1 MMYKTSMPIS
11 MTTVNERTLPIYLE
25 QFRKCRAE
33 RVFICGIDNVYTPNS
48 LLKTD
53 PESIRRAIAY
63 FQENGLE
70 VGIWISAFGHGTPLF
85 AEQNDIGSY
94 TSIEGIHGDRAEHA
108 LCPLDPQ
115 FLHDY
120 KEAVK
125 LIAALNPDVIM
136 LDDDFRI
143 NGRVR
148 HYHFGCF
155 CKYHLAKYYER
166 IGETVPR
173 EQLEEL
179 ILCGGENKYRT
190 AYLDLMGE
198 TLLNFARELRSAVD
212 EINPNIRMGACSTFE
227 SWDLCGTDLVAIA
240 KAFAGN
246 TAPFSRISGAP
257 YWDDNIIPTIEF
269 ARQQYAWGKDSGVEI
284 FAEGDTYPRPRY
296 NVPSKIVE
304 LFDMALLADGT
315 GDGILYYAFDYSY
328 PPEYEPGYAKRFAR
342 NQALRDEIKAL
353 FAGKHPVGVRVCASP
368 KKFRQWE
375 LPKKLP
381 ENLFTDLHRAVFSP
395 SRYLISQNS
404 ISTSYEASGYPA
416 LVLGVDAK
424 DVTLDDLCH
433 GAIIDVEAANILQ
446 KKGIDVGLLSE
457 KKQRFAAEYY
467 PEADFTNGCLSNVS
481 ARLITCREEATV
493 VSRFLPDNSPASYL
507 YENADGLRFF
517 VLAFDHYASHENTLS
532 TSKANNP
539 NVNYFNN
546 YCRQADLIRAIEW
559 LGKKPL
565 PAICPKNPGLYLLAS
580 KNEGGDMA
588 VALCNVSLDD
598 VIETAVK
605 LDKPY
610 SSIRFVN
617 CTGTLNGDTVTLSD
631 LPPYGFAA
639 FEVTGP
645 NEI

>member
-1 MMYKTSMPIS
+1 MYKTSMPIS

-25 QFRKCRAE
+25 QLKQCQAE
-33 RVFICGIDNVYTPNS
+33 RVFICGIDNVYTPNCI
-48 LLKTD
+48 LKND
-53 PESIRRAIAY
+53 PESIRRAITY
-63 FQENGLE
+63 FQANGLE
-70 VGIWISAFGHGTPLF
+70 VGIWISAFGHGAPLF
-85 AEQNDIGSY
+85 PEQKDFGRY
-94 TSIEGIHGDRAEHA
+94 MQIEGINGEHAAHA

-120 KEAVK
+120 KEAIK
-125 LIAALNPDVIM
+125 LIGALNPDIIM

-143 NGRVR
+143 NGRTR

-155 CKYHLAKYYER
+155 CKHHLAKYYER

-198 TLLNFARELRSAVD
+198 TLLNFAKELRASLD
-212 EINPNIRMGACSTFE
+212 EVNPTIRMGACSTFE
-227 SWDLCGTDLVAIA
+227 SWDLCGTDLIAIA

-257 YWDDNIIPTIEF
+257 YWNDNIIPIIEF
-269 ARQQYAWGKDSGVEI
+269 ARQQYAWGKNSGVEI

-296 NVPSKIVE
+296 NVPSKTVE

-315 GDGILYYAFDYSY
+315 GDGILYYAFNYGY
-328 PPEYEPGYAKRFAR
+328 APEYELGYVKRFIR
-342 NQALRDEIKAL
+342 NQALRGEIKAL
-353 FAGKHPVGVRVCASP
+353 FEKKSPVGVRVCSSP
-368 KKFRQWE
+368 QKIKTWE
-375 LPKKLP
+375 LPQKLAAG
-381 ENLFTDLHRAVFSP
+381 LFTDLHRTSFSP

-404 ISTSYEASGYPA
+404 IPTSYRESGYPA

-446 KKGIDVGLLSE
+446 NKGIDVGLLSE
-457 KKQRFAAEYY
+457 AKKGFSAEYY
-467 PEADFTNGCLSNVS
+467 PESDFTNGNLTNIST
-481 ARLITCREEATV
+481 RLITCREGATV
-493 VSRFLPDNSPASYL
+493 ITRFLPDNSPASYL

-517 VLAFDHYASHENTLS
+517 VLAYDHYASHENTLS
-532 TSKANNP
+532 TCAIKNP

-559 LGKKPL
+559 IGKKPL
-565 PAICPKNPGLYLLAS
+565 PASCPQNPGLYLLTS
-580 KNEGGDMA
+580 KDEAGAMS
-588 VALCNVSLDD
+588 VALCNVGLDD
-598 VIETAVK
+598 VIETTVQ
-605 LDKPY
+605 LDKAY
-610 SSIRFVN
+610 TSIRFVN
-617 CTGTLNGDTVTLSD
+617 CTGTLNKDTVTLSD
-631 LPPYGFAA
+631 IPPYGFAA
-639 FEVTGP
+639 FEVRKEDK
-645 NEI
+645 N